1 MSKRELCQAGP
12 LPVKKHGGPLVK
24 A

>member
-12 LPVKKHGGPLVK
+12 LPVKKHDGPPDK